1 VPSGIAARFNTVV
14 TDDSA
19 PPLTASNSFTVFV
32 SPFPSITNVT
42 LTAANVV
49 MQWSAPTNDQFK
61 VQWTTNLAPVV
72 VWSLFPDI
80 ITSTNGTFMFTDTN
94 APMVMKF
101 YQLILLP

>member
-42 LTAANVV
+42 VTAANVAL
-49 MQWSAPTNDQFK
+49 QWAAPTNDQFQ
-61 VQWTTNLAPVV
+61 VQWTTNLVPVV
-72 VWSLFPDI
+72 NWTLFPNV
-80 ITSTNGTFMFTDTN
+80 ITSTNGVFLFTDTN
-94 APMVMKF
+94 APLLMKF
-101 YQLILLP
+101 YELILLP